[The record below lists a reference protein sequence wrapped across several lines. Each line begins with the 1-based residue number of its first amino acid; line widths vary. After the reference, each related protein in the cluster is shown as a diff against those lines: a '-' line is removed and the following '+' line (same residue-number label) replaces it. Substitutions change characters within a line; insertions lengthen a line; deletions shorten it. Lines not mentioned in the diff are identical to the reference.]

1 MRGLFCLPEGVQLL
15 CLIDKAADAC
25 RYLQTYGEWNRAA
38 WLAKVGIPS
47 RCPEKWDRE
56 LSSFAVLMT
65 ACWSTSGW
73 VVLAAAFTENTL
85 HWQQSGEAA
94 DSCLLA
100 SDAARPTVCEKQQ
113 LSGDVPVRLFVSVK
127 HSSLLCS
134 VVVLLLPWE
143 MTSVNQLSLI
153 LEYRKY
159 VGLEI
164 VMTNLICI
172 KCSTPFIR
180 LGYWQQIV

>member
-1 MRGLFCLPEGVQLL
+1 M
-15 CLIDKAADAC
+15 
-25 RYLQTYGEWNRAA
+25 
-38 WLAKVGIPS
+38 
-47 RCPEKWDRE
+47 
-56 LSSFAVLMT
+56 
-65 ACWSTSGW
+65 
-73 VVLAAAFTENTL
+73 
-85 HWQQSGEAA
+85 HWQQSGETV

-100 SDAARPTVCEKQQ
+100 SDAARPPALNPAVCEKQQ
-113 LSGDVPVRLFVSVK
+113 LSGDVTVRLFVSVK

-134 VVVLLLPWE
+134 VAVLLLPWE

-159 VGLEI
+159 VGLGI